1 MSGNKVLLILL
12 EVWLPQCFCS
22 FDIKQNRQRLSSWC
36 LTWSPNLLCI
46 SATTSKLIRLCAVHQ
61 QMGSTYTVIHI
72 KSRWRMYYRGT
83 QCWGWCVK
91 SSIKAGGYSLGEG
104 VPRRLNGERERKCG
118 LIILIYVI
126 SFCSTSFCT
135 TSEATTP
142 WWWKEGNSP
151 NKTRRNWFRLV
162 EYQRFSQLCI

>member
-91 SSIKAGGYSLGEG
+91 SSIKAGGYSLGRDHQEDWMVKG
-104 VPRRLNGERERKCG
+104 KGNVDSSSLFMWFLSAALPSVRRRRRRPHDDGKKETRQIKQGE
-118 LIILIYVI
+118 ID
-126 SFCSTSFCT
+126 FD
-135 TSEATTP
+135 
-142 WWWKEGNSP
+142 
-151 NKTRRNWFRLV
+151 
-162 EYQRFSQLCI
+162 